1 MLSKRVYRF
10 SIGIALALIL
20 GLMTSGFSLAAGPTG
35 SSPSAP
41 LAVSNGIRHLDVGGQ
56 DWYAFT
62 SAGQDSNNDPSHVLI
77 LLRATP
83 AGSATFK
90 VWTAEGLREKAT
102 ENSDHLVYPMGQ
114 GTVLQYKDGDQ
125 TLDRYGGDLVWHN
138 GFKVGGTFYVQVGQ
152 TGSTASDYVLTIT
165 GDNISF
171 PGTPAASA
179 ARQVQVAPAATNPAI
194 PAAMVPGSGMD
205 TAMTPTGQAKTLNPG
220 ERQWYMVTLSREAK
234 DEDKQNLQVELNA
247 PADSAK
253 FVVWTAERLAQR
265 AGSDNPDKDAPP
277 VGQGTKASYKDG
289 DQTLN
294 RFNGNLFWSGDAS
307 YGGTFYIVVESTSS
321 APIQYVLN
329 TSIAQR

>member
-10 SIGIALALIL
+10 SIGIALALML

-41 LAVSNGIRHLDVGGQ
+41 LAVSNQIRHLDVGGQ

-62 SAGQDSNNDPSHVLI
+62 TAGQDSNNDPSHVLI
-77 LLRATP
+77 LLRAVP

-102 ENSDHLVYPMGQ
+102 ENSDHPVYAMGE
-114 GTVLQYKDGDQ
+114 GTVLQYKDGDK

-138 GFKVGGTFYVQVGQ
+138 GFKFGGTFYVQVGQ
-152 TGSTASDYVLTIT
+152 NGPTASDYELTIT
-165 GDNISF
+165 GDNISIL
-171 PGTPAASA
+171 GAPATSA
-179 ARQVQVAPAATNPAI
+179 VREVQIAPAATNSAI
-194 PAAMVPGSGMD
+194 PASMVPGSGMD

-220 ERQWYMVTLSREAK
+220 EKQWYMVTVSREQK
-234 DEDKQNLQVELNA
+234 DENKQNLQVQLNA
-247 PADSAK
+247 PTDSAK
-253 FVVWTAERLAQR
+253 FVVWTADRLAKR
-265 AGSDNPDKDAPP
+265 AGSDNPDKDGPP

-289 DQTLN
+289 DRTLY
-294 RFNGNLFWSGDAS
+294 RFNGDLSWSGDVS

-321 APIQYVLN
+321 APIQYALN